1 MLQRDPHSKAIINN
15 DVQALNKYKQE
26 RALYRK
32 VEVLAKEL
40 VVIKET
46 LVRVCE
52 KLEKIEK
59 NWYVTTKYSTNVSEL
74 V

>member
-1 MLQRDPHSKAIINN
+1 MLQRDSHSHAVINS

-32 VEVLAKEL
+32 VEVLTKEL
-40 VVIKET
+40 VVMKET

-59 NWYVTTKYSTNVSEL
+59 N
-74 V
+74 

>member
-1 MLQRDPHSKAIINN
+1 MLHRDPHSNAVINN
-15 DVQALNKYKQE
+15 DAQALNKYKQE

-32 VEVLAKEL
+32 VEVLTKEL
-40 VVIKET
+40 VTVKET

-59 NWYVTTKYSTNVSEL
+59 S
-74 V
+74 

>member
-1 MLQRDPHSKAIINN
+1 MLQRDPHSKAVINN

-40 VVIKET
+40 VVMKET

-59 NWYVTTKYSTNVSEL
+59 N
-74 V
+74 